1 MKRSRM
7 HATMTSV
14 DGAVRRERSRVA
26 SSFWWGFMLVE
37 GVLEERKEEERR
49 FMGMS
54 ALFGPCRPRPVSLV
68 CQVAGRVPAV
78 CFEENVD
85 NLHRESAQE

>member
-1 MKRSRM
+1 
-7 HATMTSV
+7 MTSV

-37 GVLEERKEEERR
+37 GVLVERKEEERR

-54 ALFGPCRPRPVSLV
+54 ALFGPCRPCPVALL
-68 CQVAGRVPAV
+68 CQVAGCVPAV
-78 CFEENVD
+78 YFE
-85 NLHRESAQE
+85 